1 MADISKN
8 KYQEYADKIVSLLKD
23 DQFYEGY
30 RNRVKAG
37 RNTFE
42 LLRRRHKQV
51 IDMTWVNNIEEC
63 IVSLDNIVRNPRK
76 FIVQEEDI
84 VDISLARSISTESVK
99 HLAQHT
105 NMIAQVDKNGDV
117 TPNKILNTSKEE
129 SFEIYENRFIY
140 TLLRNV
146 KNFIN
151 IRFDKIKAAC
161 ALKDSLQLSVNSN
174 FVVSNHQLSVKLDC
188 VAQMS
193 FDDLMKTSNEE
204 LTDIERVAKLDRI
217 ISDFLASPFA
227 KQMVSCA
234 PVRPPIQRTNVI
246 LKNPDF
252 KKALVLW
259 QFIENYR
266 EDGFKLIDE
275 VSSSNLEDQQSIN
288 NLTDI
293 ITLNSFI
300 FETLAN
306 GKEVQVGEE
315 GYTEELSVLTQPEIT
330 LPEEIQE
337 EQPEEEKQQ
346 EEQPEEPEEESEPE
360 ELEEELEQEQEEE
373 LEQEIEQEPE
383 IEEREEKE
391 FIGDDNLYPF
401 EVKKLY
407 KRPEDDRVSPEEV
420 KAINSALDRVLDKY
434 KQSRT
439 EEQVEAAIL
448 NREKRKSLESVSI
461 DRVRRERADELNRLS
476 IVKDI
481 TKLRTVS
488 GELDKQYKIL
498 RELES
503 VREDLHVEIAL
514 EKAPQRLED
523 LREEDEQ
530 LSSRIAVIKEKI
542 EALNNERIL
551 LASAKAVSD
560 TVNEDKFDNNEE
572 HIVEIEQLE
581 EQASVI
587 EPLEVQESENLHIEF
602 EETLEEPA
610 DIDKDESINE
620 VDQPVKKESVELEF
634 DEEGRLVEIPEEE
647 IVLHVSAEEETQE
660 EPSYEYILS
669 EVLPDDV
676 QIVENIDDTESDDSE
691 NISDEDILRN
701 VLGESFGDNTAVVE
715 AIAEEEDLDEDNEDK
730 FLLARR
736 MINTRYVRNRNKG
749 VDETDEALRILDSI
763 YNSPKADIND

>member
-37 RNTFE
+37 RNSFE
-42 LLRRRHKQV
+42 LLRRRHKQI

-105 NMIAQVDKNGDV
+105 NLIAQVDKNGDV

-193 FDDLMKTSNEE
+193 FDDLMKTNNEE
-204 LTDIERVAKLDRI
+204 LSDIERVAKLDRI

-252 KKALVLW
+252 KKALLLW

-266 EDGFKLIDE
+266 EDGFKLVDE
-275 VSSSNLEDQQSIN
+275 VSSSQLDDRQSID

-306 GKEVQVGEE
+306 GQEVQVGDE
-315 GYTEELSVLTQPEIT
+315 GYMEELTVLSQPEIT
-330 LPEEIQE
+330 LPEAMPE
-337 EQPEEEKQQ
+337 EQPEEEQP
-346 EEQPEEPEEESEPE
+346 EEQPEEEQKEPEQEEIEEQLEEEVEEPEQEESEQDFQADE
-360 ELEEELEQEQEEE
+360 E
-373 LEQEIEQEPE
+373 
-383 IEEREEKE
+383 EEKE
-391 FIGDDNLYPF
+391 FIGDDNLYPY

-439 EEQVEAAIL
+439 EYQIEQAL
-448 NREKRKSLESVSI
+448 RNREKRKSLESVSA
-461 DRVRRERADELNRLS
+461 DRIRRERADELDRIS
-476 IVKDI
+476 MIKDI

-503 VREDLHVEIAL
+503 IREDLHVEIAL
-514 EKAPQRLED
+514 EKGQQRLDD

-530 LSSRIAVIKEKI
+530 LSSRIAVVKERI
-542 EALNNERIL
+542 ESLNNERIL
-551 LASAKAVSD
+551 LASKKALGVASE
-560 TVNEDKFDNNEE
+560 TAIENEE
-572 HIVEIEQLE
+572 EP
-581 EQASVI
+581 VI
-587 EPLEVQESENLHIEF
+587 ETDLIEIPVVEESVDDEIKSYEISTDSISTESE
-602 EETLEEPA
+602 EE
-610 DIDKDESINE
+610 
-620 VDQPVKKESVELEF
+620 VKKESVELEF
-634 DEEGRLVEIPEEE
+634 DEEGRLIEPEEDVILE
-647 IVLHVSAEEETQE
+647 NSAEEEE
-660 EPSYEYILS
+660 DPSYEAILS
-669 EVLPDDV
+669 EILPEDIHVSED
-676 QIVENIDDTESDDSE
+676 IDYVDEYDSE
-691 NISDEDILRN
+691 NVSDEDILRN
-701 VLGESFGDNTAVVE
+701 VLGETLNDTDVVE
-715 AIAEEEDLDEDNEDK
+715 AVTEDDDVDEDEFEDK

-736 MINTRYVRNRNKG
+736 MINTRYVRNRTRG
-749 VDETDEALRILDSI
+749 VDESDEALRILDAI

>member
-105 NMIAQVDKNGDV
+105 NLIAQVDKNGDV

-252 KKALVLW
+252 KKALLLW

-266 EDGFKLIDE
+266 EDGFKLVDE
-275 VSSSNLEDQQSIN
+275 VSSSKLEDQQSIS

-306 GKEVQVGEE
+306 GQEVQVGEE
-315 GYTEELSVLTQPEIT
+315 GYTEELTVLSQPDIILPEAAEQPE
-330 LPEEIQE
+330 EEEEKQE
-337 EQPEEEKQQ
+337 EQPEEVQ
-346 EEQPEEPEEESEPE
+346 EEIEEPEEVEQPEEPAQ
-360 ELEEELEQEQEEE
+360 ELEEES
-373 LEQEIEQEPE
+373 EQEPE

-420 KAINSALDRVLDKY
+420 RAINSALDRVLDKY

-439 EEQVEAAIL
+439 EEQISAAII
-448 NREKRKSLESVSI
+448 NREKRKSLESISI
-461 DRVRRERADELNRLS
+461 DRVRRARADELDRLS

-514 EKAPQRLED
+514 EKEPLRLED
-523 LREEDEQ
+523 LHTEDEQ
-530 LSSRIAVIKEKI
+530 LSSRIAVIKERI
-542 EALNNERIL
+542 DALNNERIM
-551 LASAKAVSD
+551 LASSRAVSD
-560 TVNEDKFDNNEE
+560 TEADNVAEP
-572 HIVEIEQLE
+572 VEEQLVE
-581 EQASVI
+581 I
-587 EPLEVQESENLHIEF
+587 EPLEVEEQDIDNIEAEESKEPSDIEEESA
-602 EETLEEPA
+602 EET
-610 DIDKDESINE
+610 I
-620 VDQPVKKESVELEF
+620 QPIKKESVELEF
-634 DEEGRLVEIPEEE
+634 DEEGHLIELSEEE
-647 IVLHVSAEEETQE
+647 QSQVALDEEPEE

-669 EVLPDDV
+669 EVLPEDA
-676 QIVENIDDTESDDSE
+676 QIVDNLDDDKSVDSD
-691 NISDEDILRN
+691 NMSDEDILRN
-701 VLGESFGDNTAVVE
+701 ILGDSFENNSAV
-715 AIAEEEDLDEDNEDK
+715 AEVVTENEELDEDNEDK

-736 MINTRYVRNRNKG
+736 MINTRYVRNRSKG
-749 VDETDEALRILDSI
+749 VDESDEALRILDSI

>member
-105 NMIAQVDKNGDV
+105 NLIAQVDKNGDV

-252 KKALVLW
+252 KKALLLW

-266 EDGFKLIDE
+266 EDGFKLVDE
-275 VSSSNLEDQQSIN
+275 VSSSKLEDQQSIS

-306 GKEVQVGEE
+306 GQEVQVGEE
-315 GYTEELSVLTQPEIT
+315 GYTEELTVLSQPDII
-330 LPEEIQE
+330 LPEAV
-337 EQPEEEKQQ
+337 EQPEEEEEKQEDQPEETQ
-346 EEQPEEPEEESEPE
+346 EEIEESEEVEQPEEPAQEPEEES
-360 ELEEELEQEQEEE
+360 
-373 LEQEIEQEPE
+373 EQEPE

-439 EEQVEAAIL
+439 EEQISAAII
-448 NREKRKSLESVSI
+448 NREKRKSLESISI
-461 DRVRRERADELNRLS
+461 DRVRRARADELDRLS

-514 EKAPQRLED
+514 EKEPLRLED
-523 LREEDEQ
+523 LHTEDEQ
-530 LSSRIAVIKEKI
+530 LSSRIAVIKERI
-542 EALNNERIL
+542 EALNNERIM
-551 LASAKAVSD
+551 LASSRAVSD
-560 TVNEDKFDNNEE
+560 TEADNVAEP
-572 HIVEIEQLE
+572 VEEQLVE
-581 EQASVI
+581 I
-587 EPLEVQESENLHIEF
+587 EPLEVEEQGIDNIEAEESEEHSDIE
-602 EETLEEPA
+602 EESAEEV
-610 DIDKDESINE
+610 I
-620 VDQPVKKESVELEF
+620 QPIKKESVELEF
-634 DEEGRLVEIPEEE
+634 DEEGHLIELSEEDQHQVALDEEPE
-647 IVLHVSAEEETQE
+647 E

-669 EVLPDDV
+669 EVLPEDS
-676 QIVENIDDTESDDSE
+676 QIVDNLDDDKSADSD
-691 NISDEDILRN
+691 NMSDEDILRN
-701 VLGESFGDNTAVVE
+701 ILGDSFENNSAV
-715 AIAEEEDLDEDNEDK
+715 AEVVTENEELDEDNEDK

-736 MINTRYVRNRNKG
+736 MINTRYVRNRSKG
-749 VDETDEALRILDSI
+749 VDESDEALRILDSI